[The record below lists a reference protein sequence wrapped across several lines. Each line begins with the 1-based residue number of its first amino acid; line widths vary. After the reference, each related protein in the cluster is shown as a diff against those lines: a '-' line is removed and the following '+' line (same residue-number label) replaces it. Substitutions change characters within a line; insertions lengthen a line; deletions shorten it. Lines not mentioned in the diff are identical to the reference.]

1 MSIPESSFVVLSKEK
16 TMTRNVSYATP
27 VLLFGTLFVGAAAV
41 SSDVTPTERDRA
53 LRYLAETRDNL
64 KQVTKG
70 LSDAQWNF
78 KPALDRWSIAEIVE
92 HLAVA
97 EDLIVTNVLGKI
109 EQAPAGS
116 ADRDPKQVD
125 ETILTKTVDR
135 TTKYQAPQPFQPT
148 GCWAPQAAL
157 GHFLASRAQ
166 TAQAL
171 KSATDLRAHV
181 VAHPGDVPLDG
192 YAWILAVLA
201 PTE

>member
-78 KPALDRWSIAEIVE
+78 KPAPDRWSIAEVVE

-97 EDLIVTNVLGKI
+97 EGLLVTNVLGKLD
-109 EQAPAGS
+109 QAPAVS
-116 ADRDPKQVD
+116 ADHDPKQVD
-125 ETILTKTVDR
+125 ETILTRTVDKA
-135 TTKYQAPQPFQPT
+135 TKFQAPPPVQPN
-148 GCWAPQAAL
+148 
-157 GHFLASRAQ
+157 R
-166 TAQAL
+166 
-171 KSATDLRAHV
+171 
-181 VAHPGDVPLDG
+181 
-192 YAWILAVLA
+192 
-201 PTE
+201 